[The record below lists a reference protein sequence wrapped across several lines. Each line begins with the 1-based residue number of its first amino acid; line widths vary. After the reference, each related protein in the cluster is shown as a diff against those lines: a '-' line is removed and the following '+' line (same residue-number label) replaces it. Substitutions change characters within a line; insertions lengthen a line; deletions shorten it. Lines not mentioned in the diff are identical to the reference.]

1 MEIKTRLKLIAKG
14 VINLF
19 KDKES
24 VYYEKLFI
32 NNSYWNSK
40 DGNEDE
46 RARWKVI
53 EELINSHVKENKS
66 IKILDL
72 GCGRGWLSNLLT
84 EFGFVTGAEPVKGV
98 VKYAKKMYPKVEF
111 VVGSTK
117 ELIKNG
123 TKNFN
128 LIVCSEVLEHIP
140 DDKKNEFIG
149 EIHQLLATGG
159 YAIFSTPRAEA
170 QEDWLKN
177 SKITQP
183 IEEWISENDLEKL
196 FSQNSFKSK
205 ELKRVELSPVPG
217 GELIP
222 IYQVWLFTKI

>member
-1 MEIKTRLKLIAKG
+1 MEIKARLKLITKV
-14 VINLF
+14 VINF
-19 KDKES
+19 FRDKES
-24 VYYEKLFI
+24 VYYENLFI

-53 EELINSHVKENKS
+53 QELINSNIKENKS
-66 IKILDL
+66 LRILDL

-84 EFGFVTGAEPVKGV
+84 EFGSVTGAEPVKGV
-98 VKYAKKMYPKVEF
+98 VNYAKKIFPNVEF
-111 VVGSTK
+111 IVGSTK
-117 ELIKNG
+117 ELIKSE
-123 TKNFN
+123 TKNFD

-149 EIHQLLATGG
+149 EIHQLLANGG
-159 YAIFSTPRAEA
+159 HAIFSTPRAEA
-170 QEDWLKN
+170 QVDWLKN

-183 IEEWISENDLEKL
+183 IEEWISEIDLEKL

-205 ELKRVELSPVPG
+205 ELKRVELSPVPA

-222 IYQVWLFTKI
+222 IYQVWLFAKI